1 VVNRKC
7 DRGKNDEKLGTA
19 HWLVASTRRIGLSF
33 YSSVGITAMKTAI
46 GSLAAVVVLVLVAW
60 SYAGDGYFVKCNSEK
75 CGFDRLVVFGGGKRF
90 EQLTGYC
97 DHCQEFVSLAWT
109 REDSAFSITDDQKK
123 VRPTPI
129 AKIWDSRTGNHL
141 TLYPCPKCTK
151 PFAEIQKQ
159 EDLKYCP
166 KCNKAE
172 PKKELGLAVD

>member
-1 VVNRKC
+1 
-7 DRGKNDEKLGTA
+7 
-19 HWLVASTRRIGLSF
+19 
-33 YSSVGITAMKTAI
+33 MKTAS
-46 GSLAAVVVLVLVAW
+46 GNLAAVVVLVLVAF
-60 SYAGDGYFVKCNSEK
+60 SFAGDGYFVKCTSEK

-172 PKKELGLAVD
+172 PKRELGVAVD